1 MAACTCRS
9 PAAGVIQ
16 QFCSLGCPGGR
27 EIDGLTLHAG
37 HFDVFSLI
45 LSSLPEWDM
54 ENELKIILQLE
65 SIEFSNPYSP
75 SKHNTPRI
83 WGVFDGFH

>member
-1 MAACTCRS
+1 MDRAFMLS
-9 PAAGVIQ
+9 ILM
-16 QFCSLGCPGGR
+16 F
-27 EIDGLTLHAG
+27 
-37 HFDVFSLI
+37 FSLI

-75 SKHNTPRI
+75 SKHNIPRI